1 MNNFPDKTELEALRA
16 QYPPGT
22 RVELTA
28 PMDDPYA
35 KLAPGDR
42 ATVTGVDGAGD
53 LLCRWDSGSGL
64 KLILGVDE
72 FKVLGGGSG
81 PMTDKVFSQVLARYG
96 CTFTITIGVLETEA
110 EAYARQ
116 RAAVLQTA
124 QALLARLQNGKPN
137 AARASWNKVAKL
149 MEVNRMLA
157 LALSALN
164 GAA

>member
-1 MNNFPDKTELEALRA
+1 MSDFPDQAALEALRA

-22 RVELTA
+22 RVELTS

-81 PMTDKVFSQVLARYG
+81 PMTDKIVSQVLAIRAG
-96 CTFTITIGVLETEA
+96 ATVNMFDTVA
-110 EAYARQ
+110 VQ
-116 RAAVLQTA
+116 RAAYENDFFELVLFIEEHKA
-124 QALLARLQNGKPN
+124 EYARFILTGKC
-137 AARASWNKVAKL
+137 
-149 MEVNRMLA
+149 E
-157 LALSALN
+157 
-164 GAA
+164 